1 MSIDQASI
9 ENSNPASNATH
20 KRLGSLQQ
28 FQARVADR
36 IAQAQSGERQEESYL
51 SLKVQN
57 FYILFPLTQISEL
70 MPKQELTHLPLAKRW
85 VLGLTVVRSEVM
97 TVFDLG
103 YCLNKLLQTDSLANS
118 SVNKL
123 NDNSRPSDPKMLVL
137 NKSIGNQLAF
147 FCDQLLGTVT
157 LSQTELTLV
166 EPDINDLDFPFAHAL
181 DSVYIKQFWRNTN
194 GTIFIELSLLDLLK
208 SPDFISITH

>member
-1 MSIDQASI
+1 MRGGIVGRDLRCLLQSGKGVFALHVQRCTQDAPGKTSLRVLRCHQTGLVFKFGKVPSI
-9 ENSNPASNATH
+9 E
-20 KRLGSLQQ
+20 Q
-28 FQARVADR
+28 
-36 IAQAQSGERQEESYL
+36 
-51 SLKVQN
+51 
-57 FYILFPLTQISEL
+57 
-70 MPKQELTHLPLAKRW
+70 
-85 VLGLTVVRSEVM
+85 
-97 TVFDLG
+97 
-103 YCLNKLLQTDSLANS
+103 
-118 SVNKL
+118 
-123 NDNSRPSDPKMLVL
+123 
-137 NKSIGNQLAF
+137 GNQLAF